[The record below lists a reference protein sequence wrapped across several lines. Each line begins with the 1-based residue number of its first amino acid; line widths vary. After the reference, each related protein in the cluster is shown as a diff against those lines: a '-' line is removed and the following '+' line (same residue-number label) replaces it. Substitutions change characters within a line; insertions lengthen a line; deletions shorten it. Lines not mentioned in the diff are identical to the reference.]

1 MLALPRE
8 RDCAIKGAGT
18 GLRGSGNKAGA
29 VGKDAWRDPLCC
41 M

>member
-1 MLALPRE
+1 MALPRE

-18 GLRGSGNKAGA
+18 GPRGSGDKAGG
-29 VGKDAWRDPLCC
+29 VGKDARRDPLCC